1 MAENGFIK
9 LFRSMTKWEWYK
21 NSKTKNLFIHL
32 ILTVNY
38 EDKQWRGV
46 TIKRGQLACSYSNL
60 SLETGL
66 SVKEVRTA
74 LDHLISTGE
83 VAYKGQSKYGIITL
97 KNFDKFQDSTPKEA
111 DEGQAEGTQT
121 ALKGQTNGTQRATT
135 KEVKKLRIQEEYEPP
150 LPPKGE
156 AADFEN
162 LEEKIDL
169 QAESL
174 AIETVAAPEAKPK
187 NKTSDEHSATLA
199 EHFKIFWEAY
209 PKKVSKPPAEKAF
222 KKLKPDKA
230 LLEAMLT
237 GIEKAKKSREWQKNK
252 GEFIPYPSSWLN
264 KRRWEDQET
273 EVLKNGQNGSTYGA
287 NNPNP
292 WLKGFVE

>member
-9 LFRSMTKWEWYK
+9 VNRSILDWEWI
-21 NSKTKNLFIHL
+21 NHNNTFVVFMHL
-32 ILTVNY
+32 LLTVNY
-38 EDKQWRGV
+38 EDKEWHGI
-46 TIKRGQLACSYSNL
+46 TIKRGQRVCSKEKLATECNL
-60 SLETGL
+60 KYQPLRTCLE
-66 SVKEVRTA
+66 
-74 LDHLISTGE
+74 HLESTGE
-83 VAYKGQSKYGIITL
+83 ITIKPTRKYSIVTVNNYE
-97 KNFDKFQDSTPKEA
+97 KYQ
-111 DEGQAEGTQT
+111 QATNSQP
-121 ALKGQTNGTQRATT
+121 QTNQQPTNTPQITNQQLTTT
-135 KEVKKLRIQEEYEPP
+135 KEIKNKRIKNTRRDIPP

-273 EVLKNGQNGSTYGA
+273 EVLKNGQNGSTYGT